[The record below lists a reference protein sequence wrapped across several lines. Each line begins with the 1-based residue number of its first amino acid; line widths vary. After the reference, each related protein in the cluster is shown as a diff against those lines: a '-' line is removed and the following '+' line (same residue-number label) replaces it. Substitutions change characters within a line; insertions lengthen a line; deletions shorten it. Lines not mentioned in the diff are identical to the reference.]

1 MTARFLCYHKYMH
14 QFFLEKLLCTE
25 IEGGIHIIPKIS
37 TQIGLSKENNL
48 IFEIR
53 LSKDNGRSIL

>member
-1 MTARFLCYHKYMH
+1 MLSYIHAPI
-14 QFFLEKLLCTE
+14 FLEKLLCTE

-48 IFEIR
+48 IFEIG
-53 LSKDNGRSIL
+53 LSKENGGSTKQRLGI

>member
-1 MTARFLCYHKYMH
+1 MH